1 MGSHHQ
7 HHESKEQSGF
17 FEGDYTNIH
26 HVTPLKTYLNVAI
39 ALIVL
44 TFLTVGAHQL
54 ELGVLKAPV
63 AFLIASVKAV
73 LVMGWF
79 MHLKYEGK
87 LNRAI
92 FGSGFFFLLLLLF
105 FCALDI
111 VTRVFQSS
119 TI

>member
-1 MGSHHQ
+1 MGAHHG
-7 HHESKEQSGF
+7 SKQNEEQGF
-17 FEGDYTNIH
+17 FEGDYSH
-26 HVTPLKTYLNVAI
+26 LYHVTPFATYMKVAA
-39 ALIVL
+39 ALIIL

-54 ELGVLKAPV
+54 HLGVLKAPI
-63 AFLIASVKAV
+63 AFLIATVKAV

-87 LNRAI
+87 LNKII
-92 FGSGFFFLLLLLF
+92 FGSGFLFLAVLLF

-111 VTRVFQSS
+111 LTRLAETS

>member
-1 MGSHHQ
+1 MGAHHG
-7 HHESKEQSGF
+7 SKQQDEQGF
-17 FEGDYTNIH
+17 FEGDYSQIG
-26 HVTPLKTYLNVAI
+26 HVTSFGTYFKVAA
-39 ALIVL
+39 ALIIL

-54 ELGVLKAPV
+54 DLGPLKAPV
-63 AFLIASVKAV
+63 AFLIATVKAI

-87 LNRAI
+87 LNKVI
-92 FGSGFFFLLLLLF
+92 FGSGFFFLVLLLF

-111 VTRVFQSS
+111 LTRMIETS

>member
-1 MGSHHQ
+1 MGGHNHSQ
-7 HHESKEQSGF
+7 HNQEEQGF
-17 FEGDYTNIH
+17 FEGDYSQIH
-26 HVTPLKTYLNVAI
+26 HVTSMATYLKVAA
-39 ALIVL
+39 ALFIL

-63 AFLIASVKAV
+63 AFLIATVKAV

-87 LNRAI
+87 LNRVI
-92 FGSGFFFLLLLLF
+92 FGSGFFFLVLLLF

-111 VTRVFQSS
+111 VTRIYQGS